1 MNVQTIARGDLM
13 EVGAYSHIGKVRD
26 TNEDAYY
33 ISDNDDLKLF
43 IIADGMGGHNAG
55 EVASHIA
62 IDTIKDYIAEK
73 IALYPMISED
83 NIHNIIQEAIIHANQ
98 VIFTK
103 SLKEMDYQGMGT
115 TLTVVLILPEIYIGH
130 VGDSRAYL
138 YHNDKIRQIT
148 QDHSLVGELLRN
160 GSITEN
166 EARIHPKRNII
177 TRALGTDH
185 NIMVDLYKIEK
196 NKDDII
202 ILCTDGL
209 SNLVDVEEIKDVI
222 AQCPSIQDGCE
233 HLVSLAN
240 ERGGYDNTTVVA
252 IKIGHN
258 E

>member
-1 MNVQTIARGDLM
+1 M
-13 EVGAYSHIGKVRD
+13 EVGACSHIGKVRD

-33 ISDNDDLKLF
+33 ISDNELKLF

-55 EVASHIA
+55 EIASHIA
-62 IDTIKDYIAEK
+62 IDTIKDYISKRIE
-73 IALYPMISED
+73 LFSMVSED
-83 NIHNIIQEAIIHANQ
+83 NIDNIIKEAIIRANQ

-103 SLKEMDYQGMGT
+103 SSEEINYQGMGT
-115 TLTVVLILPEIYIGH
+115 TLTVVLILSGNAIYIGH

-138 YHNDKIRQIT
+138 YHNDKFRQIT

-177 TRALGTDH
+177 TRALGTEH
-185 NIMVDLYKIEK
+185 NIIVDLYKIEI
-196 NKDDII
+196 NNDDII
-202 ILCTDGL
+202 VLCTDGL
-209 SNLVDVEEIKDVI
+209 SNVVDVEEIEDI
-222 AQCPSIQDGCE
+222 IIRCHNIQEGCE

-240 ERGGYDNTTVVA
+240 ERGGYDNITVVA
-252 IKIGHN
+252 IKMGHN